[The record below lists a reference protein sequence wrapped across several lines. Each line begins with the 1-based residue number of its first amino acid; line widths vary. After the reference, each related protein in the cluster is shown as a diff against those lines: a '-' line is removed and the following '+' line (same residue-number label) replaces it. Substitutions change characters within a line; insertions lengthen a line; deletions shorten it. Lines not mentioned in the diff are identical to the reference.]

1 MGVKSDIVRRLSSQQ
16 LGATANAFIVLPV
29 SKDEKET
36 DNFIKKNP
44 ITFCNQ
50 KEALEKEQEFLIKE
64 IDKWEKVVMIRV
76 SFEVFEVIKLKEKRC
91 EIKLN
96 LPINFKKMTI
106 KEREFW
112 EKFLEEAWQ
121 VIRERQ
127 KMVEII
133 PYASTGTLTEKYNEA
148 ISEYYKGAE
157 NTIEEIENIF
167 TF

>member
-1 MGVKSDIVRRLSSQQ
+1 MGVESDIVKRLSSQQ
-16 LGATANAFIVLPV
+16 LGATASAFIVLPIAE
-29 SKDEKET
+29 DEKET
-36 DNFIKKNP
+36 NNFLKKNP
-44 ITFCNQ
+44 ITFCNK

-64 IDKWEKVVMIRV
+64 INRWEKVVMFRV
-76 SFEVFEVIKLKEKRC
+76 SFEVFEVIKLKEKKC

-96 LPINFKKMTI
+96 LPTNFKKMTI

-127 KMVEII
+127 KMVEIT
-133 PYASTGTLTEKYNEA
+133 PYASTGTLTEKYKEA
-148 ISEYYKGAE
+148 ISKHYKGAE
-157 NTIEEIENIF
+157 DTIEEIESIF